1 MQVMKKARWR
11 PSPKR
16 RWKKNMQWQLHR
28 GRLRRQEQGDNTAYA
43 DGDNSSK
50 RGKYHCHNAGD
61 YFAKFVFGTSDCPR
75 PLGAPLPRTR
85 TCEGEALGLAIWPVE
100 FFQGLVFKAYADG
113 SLGSASKMSL
123 TEFWTSYTRNAS
135 DLTAMTFAAVF

>member
-1 MQVMKKARWR
+1 MATMQGTTL
-11 PSPKR
+11 PSSSSAPATV
-16 RWKKNMQWQLHR
+16 R
-28 GRLRRQEQGDNTAYA
+28 GHWGLRY
-43 DGDNSSK
+43 
-50 RGKYHCHNAGD
+50 RG
-61 YFAKFVFGTSDCPR
+61 
-75 PLGAPLPRTR
+75 R

-123 TEFWTSYTRNAS
+123 TEFWRSYTRNAS